1 MVVALEPDVAEER
14 VPVYRSRTVL
24 EVARNL
30 RAFLDLNAGLIR
42 GEVPQDLEQV
52 SRRLRQAHGHVEQ
65 LKEQLADKDRQLEQA
80 RERPPGK
87 DRPTPED
94 QAGARNAVGR
104 EKQAGEAIVG
114 DPRDH
119 FIGRVARGRSFA
131 DVGGLYGTVSE
142 KVSVA
147 RSHGATELA
156 MIDIVPEGNEL
167 WRAFSDRMQQLGI
180 SGYETI
186 SDSILDL
193 AESPDHP
200 RYDVVHCTGVLYH
213 MPDPMRLLTALRSIT
228 REYLVLGSA
237 VTATSISGNG
247 ETLKIPSAAAL
258 FIPALKEGERA
269 ILEGYWRPFV
279 GHDALGLT
287 REQKPWDVE
296 DFAPWW
302 WLPTVDCMR
311 AMCESAGFAYEGGA
325 HYWND
330 NAYVMLLSRRQP

>member
-1 MVVALEPDVAEER
+1 L
-14 VPVYRSRTVL
+14 VPVYKSRTVV
-24 EVARNL
+24 EVAHNV
-30 RAFLDLNAGLIR
+30 RAFLELNAGLVR
-42 GEVPQDLEQV
+42 GEVPDPEQAN
-52 SRRLRQAHGHVEQ
+52 RQLRQVQNRVGQ
-65 LKEQLADKDRQLEQA
+65 LQKQLADKDRQLQRVRA
-80 RERPPGK
+80 RLPGEGRAIVK
-87 DRPTPED
+87 DKVDANTRD
-94 QAGARNAVGR
+94 AAGR
-104 EKQAGEAIVG
+104 ENGAGRAIVG

-147 RSHGATELA
+147 HSHGATELA

-167 WRAFSDRMQQLGI
+167 WQAFSDRMQHLGI

-213 MPDPMRLLTALRSIT
+213 MPDPMRLLSALRKIT

-247 ETLKIPSAAAL
+247 ETLEVPSAASL
-258 FIPALKEGERA
+258 FIPALKEHEKA

-279 GHDALGLT
+279 GSDALGLT
-287 REQKPWDVE
+287 REQGTWDVE

-311 AMCESAGFAYEGGA
+311 SMCESAGFDYEGGA

-330 NAYVMLLSRRQP
+330 NAYVVLLSRREQQ

>member
-1 MVVALEPDVAEER
+1 MPA
-14 VPVYRSRTVL
+14 YRSRTVL
-24 EVARNL
+24 EVARNA
-30 RAFLDLNAGLIR
+30 RAFLELNAGLVR
-42 GEVPQDLEQV
+42 GEVPDLEHANSQ
-52 SRRLRQAHGHVEQ
+52 LRQTQNRVEQ
-65 LKEQLADKDRQLEQA
+65 LRKQLADKDGQLKRL
-80 RERPPGK
+80 RERLPGEG
-87 DRPTPED
+87 RPTTGDGVSTIAQNAARGEKE
-94 QAGARNAVGR
+94 AGP
-104 EKQAGEAIVG
+104 AIAG

-119 FIGRVARGRSFA
+119 FVGRVAKGRSFA

-147 RSHGATELA
+147 HGHGATELT

-167 WRAFSDRMQQLGI
+167 WQAFSGRMQQLGI
-180 SGYETI
+180 SEYETI

-213 MPDPMRLLTALRSIT
+213 MPDPMRLLSALRRIT

-237 VTATSISGNG
+237 VTAMSITGNG
-247 ETLKIPSAAAL
+247 ETMNVPSAASL
-258 FIPALKEGERA
+258 FIPALKERERA

-279 GHDALGLT
+279 GSDALGLT

-302 WLPTVDCMR
+302 WLPTVDCIR
-311 AMCESAGFAYEGGA
+311 SMCESAGFDYEDGA

-330 NAYVMLLSRRQP
+330 NAYAVLSSRREQQ

>member
-1 MVVALEPDVAEER
+1 MEER

-24 EVARNL
+24 EVARNV
-30 RAFLDLNAGLIR
+30 RAFLELNAGLVR
-42 GEVPQDLEQV
+42 GEVPDLEQAN
-52 SRRLRQAHGHVEQ
+52 RQAQNRIEQ
-65 LKEQLADKDRQLEQA
+65 LRNQLADKDRQLQRTREQLPG
-80 RERPPGK
+80 EGRP
-87 DRPTPED
+87 
-94 QAGARNAVGR
+94 AANAQNAAGR
-104 EKQAGEAIVG
+104 EKEAGQAIVG

-119 FIGRVARGRSFA
+119 FISRVARGRSFA

-142 KVSVA
+142 KLSVA
-147 RSHGATELA
+147 HSHGATDLT

-167 WRAFSDRMQQLGI
+167 WQAFSDRMQQLGI

-186 SDSILDL
+186 SKSILDL

-213 MPDPMRLLTALRSIT
+213 MPDPIRLLSALRKIT
-228 REYLVLGSA
+228 RKYLVLGSA

-247 ETLKIPSAAAL
+247 ETLNVPPAASL
-258 FIPALKEGERA
+258 FIPALKEHERA

-279 GHDALGLT
+279 GSDALGLT
-287 REQKPWDVE
+287 REQKSWDME

-302 WLPTVDCMR
+302 WLPTVDCIR
-311 AMCESAGFAYEGGA
+311 AMCESAGFDFEGGA

-330 NAYVMLLSRRQP
+330 NAYAVLLSRRQQ